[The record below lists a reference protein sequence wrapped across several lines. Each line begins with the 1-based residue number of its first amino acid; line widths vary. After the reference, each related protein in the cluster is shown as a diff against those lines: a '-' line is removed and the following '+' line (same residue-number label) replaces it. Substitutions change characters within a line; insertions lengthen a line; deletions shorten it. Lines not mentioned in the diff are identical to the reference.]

1 MIYQEKQNINN
12 IIIRSM
18 FLGKS
23 AHGAADTDMAGLL
36 GQLQVTHLHFY
47 FRLSQSQ
54 IDLKDVSLIVPA

>member
-1 MIYQEKQNINN
+1 MISEMQD
-12 IIIRSM
+12 IIRRLPMM

-54 IDLKDVSLIVPA
+54 IDLKDVSLILPA